1 MTIPPSQTPG
11 ETPELTQEAQKMTRK
26 QPQTPGETPQ
36 ANDAELLTDEEQQI
50 AAEELEHELS
60 GPASDDA
67 ALEAGQQGRAH
78 KIAKPRAPVAPADLG
93 GMADVTRP
101 EKAAINAKKQMT
113 VPEAMALDADGKLQR
128 ATMTDQGWY
137 VPRNSVREQAERR
150 RNGQPAIIDVA

>member
-1 MTIPPSQTPG
+1 
-11 ETPELTQEAQKMTRK
+11 MTRK

-36 ANDAELLTDEEQQI
+36 VDDSEVLTDEEQQI
-50 AAEELEHELS
+50 AAEELEQEFT

-113 VPEAMALDADGKLQR
+113 VIEAMALDAMGKLQR
-128 ATMTDQGWY
+128 SEARPSGSARISGG
-137 VPRNSVREQAERR
+137 P
-150 RNGQPAIIDVA
+150 